1 MLLRPAISSSEE
13 DDQFECGT
21 DIVKIFPAVIST
33 GASFFKQIQGP
44 LGPKKLMA
52 VRGVNLPNA
61 KVFVADGASYLG
73 VGFSFFNED
82 NVQNLEEKAL

>member
-1 MLLRPAISSSEE
+1 MSAEQTLLKSFQQSYLLEL
-13 DDQFECGT
+13 Q
-21 DIVKIFPAVIST
+21 
-33 GASFFKQIQGP
+33 FFKQIQGP